1 MVDSTSTKN
10 LVKQD
15 IINAQDSSRV
25 DNAADKWWS
34 NMLAVIKLR
43 QKGKTM
49 VSKLPLG
56 VFRHMLEY
64 KIPKSWRYS
73 QPFMVIKGKQD
84 RNFPVIDKLN
94 YNNFLVAVNEL

>member
-1 MVDSTSTKN
+1 MVDNTSTKN
-10 LVKQD
+10 LAEQD
-15 IINAQDSSRV
+15 INTAQANSRI

-64 KIPKSWRYS
+64 QIPKSWRYS
-73 QPFMVIKGKQD
+73 QPYMLIKGKQD
-84 RNFPVIDKLN
+84 RHFPAIEKFN
-94 YNNFLVAVNEL
+94 NNNFLVAVNEL